1 MLGTGDD
8 LQKGFGQGQDVPVP
22 VQGNVQGRSRVVTG
36 SRSPLRN
43 PFPRWGDCILP
54 LGWLSKQK
62 CQGEDFAN
70 LLTLKPA
77 EMQGNALGLQW
88 AGSYT
93 RREEVWGNG

>member
-1 MLGTGDD
+1 MTFRKALAR
-8 LQKGFGQGQDVPVP
+8 
-22 VQGNVQGRSRVVTG
+22 GRTSLSRCRAMCRVVTG

-43 PFPRWGDCILP
+43 PFPSWGDCILP

-62 CQGEDFAN
+62 CQGGDFAN
-70 LLTLKPA
+70 LLTPKPA